1 MYPIFRLI
9 KDTILASRME
19 RLPIT
24 GLHVSSH
31 ICWPWDLDMWMEL
44 NNGRTMT
51 LYDLGR
57 TMLAQR
63 AGLIGALK
71 KNRWG
76 LTVAGSSV
84 RYRRRIRGFEKFEM
98 RSRAVGWDDKFIYV
112 EQSMW
117 KKNGDCASHVMLRT
131 AVTDRSGIVPP
142 ARVLAALGQADT
154 PSPEL
159 PEWIRNWCQ
168 ADAGRPWPPMQD
180 GLA

>member
-9 KDTILASRME
+9 KDTVLASRMD
-19 RLPIT
+19 RLEIT

-63 AGLIGALK
+63 VGLIKALRQ
-71 KNRWG
+71 NRWG

-84 RYRRRIRGFEKFEM
+84 RYRRRIRGFERFEM
-98 RSRAVGWDDKFIYV
+98 RSRAAGWDDRFIYV

-117 KKNGDCASHVMLRT
+117 KANGDCASHVMLRT
-131 AVTDRSGIVPP
+131 AVTDRNGIVPP
-142 ARVLAALGQADT
+142 EKVLAALGLNPGL
-154 PSPEL
+154 PSEL
-159 PEWIRNWCQ
+159 PGWIKDWCQ

-180 GLA
+180 RLA